1 MIQKKPTIQPS
12 GRRPLKNKKRNL
24 KPASNLKQSMA
35 LNHPIPLSWT
45 QATTDTV
52 SRAATVTARH
62 FGIFSDT
69 ADKEMY

>member
-1 MIQKKPTIQPS
+1 
-12 GRRPLKNKKRNL
+12 
-24 KPASNLKQSMA
+24 MA